1 MKFKNIEEFMTE
13 VGKLPP
19 EDNIIEEDGIKRLRQ
34 DYAINRMNE
43 IFGEGNWNI
52 ENLRKSELKNEQ
64 GHSFGNACT
73 LSVSYKHPVTGHL
86 LERVGVSGTDGEIDN
101 NIIGKAFLNAISS
114 IGGTFGRFL

>member
-19 EDNIIEEDGIKRLRQ
+19 EDDIIEEDGMKRLRL

-52 ENLRKSELKNEQ
+52 ENIRKGELKNEQ
-64 GHSFGNACT
+64 GHSFGNTCV
-73 LSVSYKHPVTGHL
+73 LSVTYKHPVAGHL
-86 LERVGVSGTDGEIDN
+86 LAREGVSETGGEIDN
-101 NIIGKAFLNAISS
+101 NIIGRAFLNAISS